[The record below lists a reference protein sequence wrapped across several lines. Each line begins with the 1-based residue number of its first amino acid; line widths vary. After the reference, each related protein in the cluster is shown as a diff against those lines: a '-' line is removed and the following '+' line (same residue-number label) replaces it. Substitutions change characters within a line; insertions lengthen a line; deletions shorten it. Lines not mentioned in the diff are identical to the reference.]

1 MAICLFFGWWVLTED
16 EYRQLGKH
24 LFASALFV
32 QNFGLWKESGY
43 FDTSATAKPLL
54 HLWSLAIEEQ
64 FYIFWPLL
72 LAFLWKRQQNLLGTT
87 IGVAVLSFAINIYV
101 SSVDSSADYYLP
113 FTRFWELMI
122 GGALAYI
129 SLHRP
134 HFLPPRYKNLQS
146 VSGVILIVL
155 SIVLI
160 DDERRFPGWWAV
172 LPTFGAFLTISAG
185 ASAWIN
191 KNVLSNNL
199 LVGIGLISYPLY
211 LWHWPLIS
219 WLFGRLSG

>member
-129 SLHRP
+129 SG
-134 HFLPPRYKNLQS
+134 S
-146 VSGVILIVL
+146 SG
-155 SIVLI
+155 
-160 DDERRFPGWWAV
+160 D
-172 LPTFGAFLTISAG
+172 
-185 ASAWIN
+185 
-191 KNVLSNNL
+191 
-199 LVGIGLISYPLY
+199 LVGD
-211 LWHWPLIS
+211 
-219 WLFGRLSG
+219 F